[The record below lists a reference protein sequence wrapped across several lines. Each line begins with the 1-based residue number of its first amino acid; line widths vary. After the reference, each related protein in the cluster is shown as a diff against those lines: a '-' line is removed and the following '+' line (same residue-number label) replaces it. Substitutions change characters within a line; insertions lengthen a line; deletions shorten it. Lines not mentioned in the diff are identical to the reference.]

1 MRAVIVLHAS
11 RAGQGA
17 RADEL
22 SLMDRLPYAYRLE
35 LERRDPRARAASL
48 QALGLLAAGVRQL
61 RAAPFEPSR
70 LSVPEAGKPSLEGGP
85 WFSIAHSASRVA
97 VALCEDCELGLD
109 VEDLGSHGLGRAAL
123 ERWTAIEATLKTVGA
138 GLRRA
143 AEVRLSPL
151 LMSAAID
158 GVTVH
163 TCRLALADGCVAT
176 LATRAP
182 VGRVRLEERILA

>member
-1 MRAVIVLHAS
+1 MTHYPPEFKASTIAKMLPPQSRSVRA
-11 RAGQGA
+11 
-17 RADEL
+17 
-22 SLMDRLPYAYRLE
+22 
-35 LERRDPRARAASL
+35 
-48 QALGLLAAGVRQL
+48 LAK
-61 RAAPFEPSR
+61 E
-70 LSVPEAGKPSLEGGP
+70 
-85 WFSIAHSASRVA
+85 
-97 VALCEDCELGLD
+97 
-109 VEDLGSHGLGRAAL
+109 
-123 ERWTAIEATLKTVGA
+123 IEATLKTVGA